1 MSNTSIHVRAK
12 RWAKFLKNYL
22 KERVHGLDFSMVY
35 VGDLQRNVEEF
46 HGYSMTDADDM
57 KWMLGAVPV
66 DPRQSAF
73 LDVGCGKGMCLKC
86 AAEMGYKKVAGLDL
100 DEHLLGIAQ
109 SNMKKLKLDGE
120 CILGNA
126 VEFDRYAEF
135 DVFYFYHPF
144 GRHIFEQVIKK
155 ILASQKERNREIW
168 AVYYHPGL
176 GELFEQAGFET
187 RSVIH
192 DTTRDTI
199 TKIFYYP
206 KRENV
211 EA

>member
-57 KWMLGAVPV
+57 KRMLGAVPV

-86 AAEMGYKKVAGLDL
+86 AVEMGYKKVAGLDL
-100 DEHLLGIAQ
+100 DEHLLG
-109 SNMKKLKLDGE
+109 
-120 CILGNA
+120 
-126 VEFDRYAEF
+126 
-135 DVFYFYHPF
+135 
-144 GRHIFEQVIKK
+144 
-155 ILASQKERNREIW
+155 
-168 AVYYHPGL
+168 
-176 GELFEQAGFET
+176 ELFEQAGFET
-187 RSVIH
+187 KSVIH

-199 TKIFYYP
+199 TKIFY
-206 KRENV
+206 
-211 EA
+211 